1 MTYNFIAGKF
11 IRGPI
16 SVNQL
21 LEFSKY
27 GINAVR
33 IFLYIRMQ
41 EGILVLQQLLDS
53 KNHTFV
59 KLDNKNTEALVG
71 LHKTHKWDRLRA
83 LEQNGLIELK
93 TRNGAAPEAKI
104 IVPRLH

>member
-1 MTYNFIAGKF
+1 MYDKGKF

-27 GINAVR
+27 GVNAVR

-41 EGILVLQQLLDS
+41 EGIMVSRGELS
-53 KNHTFV
+53 RTAHTFIKIPNK
-59 KLDNKNTEALVG
+59 KLEELVG
-71 LHKTHKWDRLRA
+71 VHRSIKWEKLRVLEFHKK
-83 LEQNGLIELK
+83 
-93 TRNGAAPEAKI
+93 
-104 IVPRLH
+104 